1 MSSLA
6 GSETRNLFNW
16 FRAGLQVE
24 LNEVNEVELNEVE
37 LNEVELNE
45 VEFERR
51 AAGAGTVRHG
61 HGATRARCDTGTVR
75 H

>member
-37 LNEVELNE
+37 LNEVE
-45 VEFERR
+45 FERR
-51 AAGAGTVRHG
+51 AAARARCDPGTVRHG
-61 HGATRARCDTGTVR
+61 LAR

>member
-37 LNEVELNE
+37 LNEVE
-45 VEFERR
+45 FERR

-61 HGATRARCDTGTVR
+61 HGATRAWRDIE
-75 H
+75 

>member
-1 MSSLA
+1 MMSSLA

-24 LNEVNEVELNEVE
+24 VNEVE

-61 HGATRARCDTGTVR
+61 HGATRARCDTGMAR